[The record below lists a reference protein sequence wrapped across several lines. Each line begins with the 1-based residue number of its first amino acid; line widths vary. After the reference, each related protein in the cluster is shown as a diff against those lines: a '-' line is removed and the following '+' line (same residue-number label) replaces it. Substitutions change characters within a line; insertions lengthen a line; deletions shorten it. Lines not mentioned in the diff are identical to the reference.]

1 MLYERDPATLTG
13 TNPGIEGSASGPFRA
28 DLLYARR
35 LQILLGQ
42 ESQTT
47 RCPWYATSGDDDDY
61 PGYRGSVTVWLDDVD
76 LTPSYNQIA
85 QYQFEVVNSDG
96 SIAEIVTAECAYAG
110 VSAAQITNGAPVERS
125 EWLDHLR
132 ANTA

>member
-1 MLYERDPATLTG
+1 MPYRQ
-13 TNPGIEGSASGPFRA
+13 
-28 DLLYARR
+28 DLLYAQR

-42 ESQTT
+42 ETQTT

-61 PGYRGSVTVWLDDVD
+61 PGYRGSVTVWLENVD

-96 SIAEIVTAECAYAG
+96 SIAEIVTAECEYAG
-110 VSAAQITNGAPVERS
+110 VSAARSRMARLLSAVNGWIMIRADPAQK
-125 EWLDHLR
+125 HLR
-132 ANTA
+132 STVNR